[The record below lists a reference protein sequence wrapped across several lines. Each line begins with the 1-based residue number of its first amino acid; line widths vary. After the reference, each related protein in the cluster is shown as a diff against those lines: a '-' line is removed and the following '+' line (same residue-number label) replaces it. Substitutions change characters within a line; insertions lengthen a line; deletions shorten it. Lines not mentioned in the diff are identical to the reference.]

1 MVKSQIYTALNS
13 FAKVELEDIKH
24 FFGAEVPYGAK
35 KAEYV
40 DKISAFIIDNPE
52 KWLSRMLERDLM
64 LLGKLV
70 KLGPGVSY
78 YADYPDYPTVL
89 ETVKLI
95 DSDTSDPNFRKLS
108 ISEELYSIVSPCI
121 GKVIH
126 KCKKN
131 GTFKME
137 QIALGILNIYGV
149 IPFEEFVRMMWENTA
164 EFFEDN
170 ENEWNRF
177 LEKIYSMPI
186 VSISIH
192 EEQGTKFLFSPC
204 LSDPGKIL
212 YQRGE
217 KEFDKV
223 KSVKVYKKSRLLEA
237 GKHAPFFISGLGT
250 KEGIEVRD
258 ILRTLG
264 YSEDDII
271 REMHDMWINS
281 QTVTEDAS
289 TEALLSSINRKQDE
303 ISSFEKYTEYMKA
316 VARYANS
323 LPKWLL
329 CGHTSDEMDLMK
341 VVLQVDSDQDR
352 ALDPV
357 DMEDVPSFDLPEPT
371 ISEGFGNLG
380 LDMLKMFVPH
390 VAKTDPCPCGSGLL
404 YKNCHGKNLS

>member
-1 MVKSQIYTALNS
+1 MEKTLIHTALNS
-13 FAKVELEDIKH
+13 FAKAELEDIQH
-24 FFGAEVPYGAK
+24 FFGADVPSAARK
-35 KAEYV
+35 VEYV
-40 DKISAFIIDNPE
+40 DKISRHIIDNP
-52 KWLSRMLERDLM
+52 KAWLPRMLERDLM

-70 KLGPGVSY
+70 KLGPGVCY

-89 ETVKLI
+89 ETVKII

-108 ISEELYSIVSPCI
+108 ISQELYNAVAPHI
-121 GKVIH
+121 GRVIR

-164 EFFEDN
+164 EFFQDN

-177 LEKIYSMPI
+177 LEKIYTMPI

-192 EEQGTKFLFSPC
+192 EEDGAKFLFSPC
-204 LSDPGKIL
+204 ISDPSKIL
-212 YQRGE
+212 HQRGDE
-217 KEFDKV
+217 EFSKV

-250 KEGIEVRD
+250 KEGIEVRE
-258 ILRTLG
+258 ILRDLG

-281 QTVTEDAS
+281 QTVMDDSS

-303 ISSFEKYTEYMKA
+303 IPSFEKYTEYMKA

-341 VVLQVDSDQDR
+341 VVLQVDSDQMEE
-352 ALDPV
+352 PV

-371 ISEGFGNLG
+371 VSEGFGNLG